1 MKKSKKMRNLNIAT
15 RISIA
20 TLASIITSVIM
31 IIATIFV
38 FRSLLPDIYGISRV
52 ESNEYSIINQLQWAQ
67 TISSINRELADN
79 SSDKTIKKNLKG
91 ITKSI
96 SELGSEIYISK
107 NGKKYFAN
115 TDKKTIKAAE
125 RSITDTSGKRNIYYF
140 GKNGLVIKSHLNTQN
155 DKFVI
160 NIVNTNYTVDDYS
173 QHSSLQSFKLL
184 FTGRSGFMIL
194 MALVIII
201 VSNLIM
207 SLITS
212 RTITAPIKK
221 LSDGANEIA
230 GGNLDYHIDY
240 DSTNEIGVTVKSI
253 NDMTDRL
260 KLSIEQQNEM
270 AQSRKE
276 MTAGIAHDLRTPLTS
291 IKGYVEGLKDGIA
304 NTPEK
309 QERYLQT
316 IYSSAT
322 DMENLLD
329 ELLTMSKLESG
340 NTQLDLIKIDINEY
354 LTEYLSEKDYKWK
367 SDNITVK
374 YSEPNTKG
382 KAYVMLD
389 PNRFSRVL
397 NNIISNAVKY
407 SSKARKTVIKISL
420 EIYDKSVIIAIS
432 DNGIGINEKS
442 LKHIFEIFYRADQAR
457 TRVRDGSGL
466 GLAVCKE
473 IVELHRGHIW
483 ATSKEGHG
491 TTIMISLNR
500 EDI

>member
-79 SSDKTIKKNLKG
+79 SSDKAIKKNLKG

>member
-1 MKKSKKMRNLNIAT
+1 MKRSNKTRNLKIAT
-15 RISIA
+15 RITIA

-31 IIATIFV
+31 VIAAILI

-67 TISSINRELADN
+67 TITSINRELADN
-79 SSDKTIKKNLKG
+79 SSDEVIKEDLSG

-96 SELGSEIYISK
+96 SELGSKIYISK
-107 NGKKYFAN
+107 NGKKYFSN
-115 TDKKTIKAAE
+115 TEKNEIKALA
-125 RSITDTSGKRNIYYF
+125 STITDTSGKRNMYYY
-140 GKNGLVIKSHLNTQN
+140 GKNGLVIKSHIKTQN
-155 DKFVI
+155 GKFAI
-160 NIVNTNYTVDDYS
+160 NIVNPNYTVSDYS
-173 QHSSLQSFKLL
+173 LRNSLQSFKLL

-194 MALVIII
+194 MALLIII

-230 GGNLDYHIDY
+230 GGNLDCHIDY
-240 DSTNEIGVTVKSI
+240 DSTNEIGATVKSI
-253 NDMTDRL
+253 NDMTDKL
-260 KLSIEQQNEM
+260 KYSIERQNEM

-291 IKGYVEGLKDGIA
+291 IKGYVEGLRDGIA

-316 IYSSAT
+316 IYSSAL
-322 DMENLLD
+322 DMEKLLD
-329 ELLTMSKLESG
+329 ELLTLSKLESG

-354 LTEYLSEKDYKWK
+354 LAEYLAEKENKWQTG
-367 SDNITVK
+367 NITIK
-374 YSEPNTKG
+374 YSGPNTKG

-407 SSKARKTVIKISL
+407 SSKARKPVISISL
-420 EIYDKSVIIAIS
+420 EIS
-432 DNGIGINEKS
+432 DNGIGISEEN
-442 LKHIFEIFYRADQAR
+442 LKHIFDIFYRADQAR
-457 TRVRDGSGL
+457 TRVYDGSGL

-473 IVELHRGHIW
+473 IVELHQGHIW

-500 EDI
+500 EDA

>member
-1 MKKSKKMRNLNIAT
+1 MKKSNKTRNMKIAT
-15 RISIA
+15 RISLA

-31 IIATIFV
+31 ILATILV

-67 TISSINRELADN
+67 TMSSINRELADN
-79 SSDKTIKKNLKG
+79 ASDKTVKKNLKG

-96 SELGSEIYISK
+96 SELGSQIYISK

-115 TDKKTIKAAE
+115 TDKEKITASANK
-125 RSITDTSGKRNIYYF
+125 ITDTSGKRNMYYF
-140 GKNGLVIKSHLNTQN
+140 GKNGLVIKSHLSTQN

-160 NIVNTNYTVDDYS
+160 NIVNSNYTVNDYS
-173 QHSSLQSFKLL
+173 LHASLQSFKLL

-207 SLITS
+207 SMITS

-260 KLSIEQQNEM
+260 KFSIEQQNEM

-316 IYSSAT
+316 IYSSAI
-322 DMENLLD
+322 DMEKLLD
-329 ELLTMSKLESG
+329 ELLTLSKLESG

-354 LTEYLSEKDYKWK
+354 LTEYLSEKEYKWQ
-367 SDNITVK
+367 SDNLTIK
-374 YSEPNTKG
+374 YSAPNTKG
-382 KAYVMLD
+382 KAYVLLD

-407 SSKARKTVIKISL
+407 SSKARKPVIGISL
-420 EIYDKSVIIAIS
+420 ETYDKSVIIAIS
-432 DNGIGINEKS
+432 DNGIGISEKN

-457 TRVRDGSGL
+457 TQVRDGSGL

-473 IVELHRGHIW
+473 IVELHGGHIW
-483 ATSKEGHG
+483 ATSKEGYG

-500 EDI
+500 EDA

>member
-1 MKKSKKMRNLNIAT
+1 MKKSNKTRNLKIAT

-20 TLASIITSVIM
+20 TLASIITSVVM
-31 IIATIFV
+31 IIAAILI

-67 TISSINRELADN
+67 TMSSINRELADN
-79 SSDKTIKKNLKG
+79 ASDKKIKEDLNG

-96 SELGSEIYISK
+96 SELGSKIYISK
-107 NGKKYFAN
+107 NGKKYFSN
-115 TDKKTIKAAE
+115 TEKDEIKSLA
-125 RSITDTSGKRNIYYF
+125 STITDASGKRNMYYY
-140 GKNGLVIKSHLNTQN
+140 GKNGLVIKSHIKTQN
-155 DKFVI
+155 GKFVI
-160 NIVNTNYTVDDYS
+160 NIVNPNYTVSDYS
-173 QHSSLQSFKLL
+173 LRNSLQSFKLL

-194 MALVIII
+194 MALVIIV

-240 DSTNEIGVTVKSI
+240 DSTNEIGATVKSI
-253 NDMTDRL
+253 NDMTDKL
-260 KLSIEQQNEM
+260 KYSIERQSEM

-291 IKGYVEGLKDGIA
+291 IKGYVEGLRDGIA

-309 QERYLQT
+309 QKRYLQT
-316 IYSSAT
+316 IYSSAL
-322 DMENLLD
+322 DMEKLLD
-329 ELLTMSKLESG
+329 ELLTLSKLESG

-354 LTEYLSEKDYKWK
+354 LAEYLAEKEYKWQ
-367 SDNITVK
+367 SGNITIK
-374 YSEPNTKG
+374 YSGPNTKG

-397 NNIISNAVKY
+397 NNIVSNAVKY
-407 SSKARKTVIKISL
+407 SSKARKPAINISL
-420 EIYDKSVIIAIS
+420 EIYDKSIIIAIS
-432 DNGIGINEKS
+432 DNGIGISEEN
-442 LKHIFEIFYRADQAR
+442 LKHIFDIFYRADQAR
-457 TRVRDGSGL
+457 TRVYDGSGL

-473 IVELHRGHIW
+473 IVELHQGHIW
-483 ATSKEGHG
+483 ATSKEGYG

-500 EDI
+500 EDA

>member
-1 MKKSKKMRNLNIAT
+1 MKKSNKMRNLNIAT

-67 TISSINRELADN
+67 TINSINRELADN
-79 SSDKTIKKNLKG
+79 SSDKTVKRNLKG

-115 TDKKTIKAAE
+115 TDKEKIKAAE
-125 RSITDTSGKRNIYYF
+125 RSITDTTGKRNIYYF
-140 GKNGLVIKSHLNTQN
+140 GKNGLVIKSHLNTEN

-160 NIVNTNYTVDDYS
+160 NIVNTDYTVDDYS

-253 NDMTDRL
+253 NDMTDKL
-260 KLSIEQQNEM
+260 KFSIEQQNEM

-340 NTQLDLIKIDINEY
+340 NTQHDLIKIDINEY
-354 LTEYLSEKDYKWK
+354 LAEYLSEKDYKWQ

-374 YSEPNTKG
+374 YSGPNVKG
-382 KAYVMLD
+382 KAYVLLD

-473 IVELHRGHIW
+473 IVELHGGHIW
-483 ATSKEGHG
+483 ATSKEGYG

>member
-1 MKKSKKMRNLNIAT
+1 MKISEKTKNFKIAT

-20 TLASIITSVIM
+20 TLASIVTSVVM
-31 IIATIFV
+31 IIAVIFV
-38 FRSLLPDIYGISRV
+38 FKSLLPDIYGISRV
-52 ESNEYSIINQLQWAQ
+52 ESNEYSVINQLQWAQ
-67 TISSINRELADN
+67 TVSSINRELADN
-79 SSDKTIKKNLKG
+79 SSDKAIKKDLKG

-96 SELGSEIYISK
+96 DKLGSKIYITK
-107 NGKKYFAN
+107 NGKKFFAN
-115 TDKKTIKAAE
+115 TTKKEINESANK
-125 RSITDTSGKRNIYYF
+125 IIDTTGKRNLHYY
-140 GKNGLVIKSHLNTQN
+140 GKNGLVIKSHIKTENGN
-155 DKFVI
+155 FVI
-160 NIVNTNYTVDDYS
+160 KIVNPNYTVNDS
-173 QHSSLQSFKLL
+173 SLRNSLQSFKLL

-194 MALVIII
+194 MALVIIV

-207 SLITS
+207 SVITS

-253 NDMTDRL
+253 NDMTDKL
-260 KLSIEQQNEM
+260 KLSIEKQADMER
-270 AQSRKE
+270 SRQE

-316 IYSSAT
+316 IYSSAL
-322 DMENLLD
+322 DMEKLLD
-329 ELLTMSKLESG
+329 ELLTLSKLESG
-340 NTQLDLIKIDINEY
+340 KTQLETIKIDINEY
-354 LTEYLSEKDYKWK
+354 ITEYLAEKQYKAD
-367 SDNITVK
+367 SYHITLN
-374 YSEPNTKG
+374 YSAPTAKQ

-397 NNIISNAVKY
+397 NNIISNSIKY
-407 SSKARKTVIKISL
+407 SAKDRKTVVNISL
-420 EIYDKSVIIAIS
+420 EIYDKSVIIAVS
-432 DNGIGINEKS
+432 DNGIGINDRN

-457 TRVRDGSGL
+457 TKVRDGSGL

-473 IVELHRGHIW
+473 IVELHGGHIW

-491 TTIMISLNR
+491 TTIMISLQR
-500 EDI
+500 EE

>member
-1 MKKSKKMRNLNIAT
+1 MKRSNKTRNLKIAT

-20 TLASIITSVIM
+20 TLASIITSVVM
-31 IIATIFV
+31 VIAAILI

-79 SSDKTIKKNLKG
+79 GSDEEIEENLSG

-96 SELGSEIYISK
+96 SELGSKIYISK
-107 NGKKYFAN
+107 NGKKYFSN
-115 TDKKTIKAAE
+115 TEKNEIKAGKYNNGHL
-125 RSITDTSGKRNIYYF
+125 RKRNMYYY
-140 GKNGLVIKSHLNTQN
+140 GKNGLVIRSHIKTQN
-155 DKFVI
+155 GKFAI
-160 NIVNTNYTVDDYS
+160 NIVNPNYTVSDYS
-173 QHSSLQSFKLL
+173 LRNSLQSFKLL

-194 MALVIII
+194 MALLIII

-230 GGNLDYHIDY
+230 GGNLDCHIDY
-240 DSTNEIGVTVKSI
+240 DSTNEIGATVKSI
-253 NDMTDRL
+253 NDMTDKL
-260 KLSIEQQNEM
+260 KYSIERQNEM

-291 IKGYVEGLKDGIA
+291 IKGYVEGLRDGIA

-316 IYSSAT
+316 IYSSAL
-322 DMENLLD
+322 DMEKLLD
-329 ELLTMSKLESG
+329 ELLTLSKLESG

-354 LTEYLSEKDYKWK
+354 LAEYLAEKENKWQTG
-367 SDNITVK
+367 NITIK
-374 YSEPNTKG
+374 YSGPNTKG

-407 SSKARKTVIKISL
+407 SSKERKPVISISL
-420 EIYDKSVIIAIS
+420 EIYDKSIIIAIS
-432 DNGIGINEKS
+432 DNGIGISEEN
-442 LKHIFEIFYRADQAR
+442 LKHIFDIFYRADQAR
-457 TRVRDGSGL
+457 TRVYDGSGL

-473 IVELHRGHIW
+473 IVELHQGHIW

-500 EDI
+500 EDA

>member
-1 MKKSKKMRNLNIAT
+1 MKKSNKMRNLNIAT

-67 TISSINRELADN
+67 TINSINRELADN
-79 SSDKTIKKNLKG
+79 SSDKTVKRNLKG

-115 TDKKTIKAAE
+115 TDKEKIKAAE
-125 RSITDTSGKRNIYYF
+125 RSITDTTGKRNIYYF
-140 GKNGLVIKSHLNTQN
+140 GKNGLVIKSHLNTEN

-160 NIVNTNYTVDDYS
+160 NIVNTDYTVDDYS

-253 NDMTDRL
+253 NDMTDKL
-260 KLSIEQQNEM
+260 KFSIEQQNEM

-354 LTEYLSEKDYKWK
+354 LAEYLSEKDYKWQ

-374 YSEPNTKG
+374 YSGPNVKG
-382 KAYVMLD
+382 KAYVLLD

-473 IVELHRGHIW
+473 IVELHGGHIW
-483 ATSKEGHG
+483 ATSKEGYG

>member
-1 MKKSKKMRNLNIAT
+1 MKKSNKTQNLKIAT
-15 RISIA
+15 RITIA
-20 TLASIITSVIM
+20 TLASIITSVVM
-31 IIATIFV
+31 VIAAILI

-67 TISSINRELADN
+67 TITSINRELADN
-79 SSDKTIKKNLKG
+79 SSDEVIKEDLSG

-96 SELGSEIYISK
+96 SELGSKIYISR

-115 TDKKTIKAAE
+115 TEKNEIKALA
-125 RSITDTSGKRNIYYF
+125 STITNTSGKRNMYYY
-140 GKNGLVIKSHLNTQN
+140 GKNGLVIKSHIKTQN
-155 DKFVI
+155 GKFAI
-160 NIVNTNYTVDDYS
+160 NIVNPNYTVSDYS
-173 QHSSLQSFKLL
+173 LRNSLQSFKLL
-184 FTGRSGFMIL
+184 FTGRSGFMVL
-194 MALVIII
+194 MALLIII

-230 GGNLDYHIDY
+230 GGNLDCHIDY
-240 DSTNEIGVTVKSI
+240 DSTNEIGATVKSI
-253 NDMTDRL
+253 NDMTDKL
-260 KLSIEQQNEM
+260 KYSIERQNEM

-291 IKGYVEGLKDGIA
+291 IKGYVEGLRDGIA

-316 IYSSAT
+316 IYSSAL
-322 DMENLLD
+322 DMEKLLD
-329 ELLTMSKLESG
+329 ELLTLSKLESG

-354 LTEYLSEKDYKWK
+354 LAEYLAEKENKWQTG
-367 SDNITVK
+367 NITIK
-374 YSEPNTKG
+374 YSGPNIKS

-407 SSKARKTVIKISL
+407 SSKARKPVISISL
-420 EIYDKSVIIAIS
+420 EI
-432 DNGIGINEKS
+432 
-442 LKHIFEIFYRADQAR
+442 
-457 TRVRDGSGL
+457 
-466 GLAVCKE
+466 
-473 IVELHRGHIW
+473 
-483 ATSKEGHG
+483 
-491 TTIMISLNR
+491 
-500 EDI
+500 